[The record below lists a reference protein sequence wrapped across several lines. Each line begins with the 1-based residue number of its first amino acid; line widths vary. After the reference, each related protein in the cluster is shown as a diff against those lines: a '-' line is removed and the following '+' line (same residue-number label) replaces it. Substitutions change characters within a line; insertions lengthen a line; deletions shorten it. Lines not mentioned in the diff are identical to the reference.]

1 MAATRGGVFTCAS
14 VTQEDAMLNEGSAAA
29 LEGPAAMWDA
39 SGAAYD
45 EVSYAISDAIAHAAK
60 RLDATAG
67 ERVLDVATGTGWAAR
82 NAARGGAMVTGVDIA
97 PSLLEAARGLSAHI
111 APDIV
116 FRRADAVALPF
127 PDGAFDKVISTF
139 GVMFAG
145 DPARAAAELARVL
158 RPGGRL
164 VLAVWV
170 PEGSVQRFFEVVAAF
185 DDRPPPPANPFDWGD
200 PDKAG
205 ALLGATFDLTI
216 EHGTNHAY
224 HPSVDAIWDWY
235 VKGFGPLRFLHERL
249 PGERR
254 TALKAAVD
262 PLPTAAPY
270 RTAAGLHVTRDYR
283 VGDRRAP
290 LRRSPTHNRVTA
302 AGEPLSSSG
311 RAARACSTMAP
322 KAAGSCTARSAS
334 ILRSTSMPALL
345 SPSIRRA

>member
-1 MAATRGGVFTCAS
+1 
-14 VTQEDAMLNEGSAAA
+14 MLNEGSAATT
-29 LEGPAAMWDA
+29 LDGPAAMWDA
-39 SGAAYD
+39 GGAAYD

-60 RLDATAG
+60 RLDAAAG

-82 NAARGGAMVTGVDIA
+82 NAARGGAEVTGVDIA
-97 PSLLEAARGLSAHI
+97 PTLLEAAARLSAHV
-111 APDIV
+111 APAIT
-116 FRRADAVALPF
+116 FRRADAMALPF

-170 PEGSVQRFFEVVAAF
+170 PEGSVQRFFEAVAAF
-185 DDRPPPPANPFDWGD
+185 DDAPPPPANPFDWGD
-200 PDKAG
+200 PDRVRARLGG
-205 ALLGATFDLTI
+205 AFALTFED
-216 EHGTNHAY
+216 GTSHAY
-224 HPSVDAIWDWY
+224 HPSVDAIWNWY

-262 PLPTAAPY
+262 RYHAPY

-283 VGDRRAP
+283 VVIGERR
-290 LRRSPTHNRVTA
+290 
-302 AGEPLSSSG
+302 
-311 RAARACSTMAP
+311 
-322 KAAGSCTARSAS
+322 
-334 ILRSTSMPALL
+334 
-345 SPSIRRA
+345 